1 MKKKST
7 LLILAL
13 VFVLILVGAGIAYR
27 HLAKQ
32 AAPEQLV
39 VQTTPPANTSGN
51 QTPPADTGSGQTTPA
66 DTGSGQTTPAN
77 TSGDQTTPVDT
88 SGDQTP
94 PADTTSD
101 QTHQYSAPDFTAYD
115 AEGKPVRLSDF
126 VGKPVVLNF
135 WASWCGPCRSEM
147 PHFQQKYLELGEQVQ
162 FLMVNMTDGSQET
175 KADAS
180 AFIAN
185 NGYTFPVLYD
195 TDMDG
200 AITYEVY
207 SLPITFFIDAKGDLV
222 AYASG
227 AISSDTLQK
236 GIDMIR

>member
-13 VFVLILVGAGIAYR
+13 AFVLILVGAGIAYR

-32 AAPEQLV
+32 AAPEQLA
-39 VQTTPPANTSGN
+39 VQTTPPE
-51 QTPPADTGSGQTTPA
+51 DTGS
-66 DTGSGQTTPAN
+66 
-77 TSGDQTTPVDT
+77 
-88 SGDQTP
+88 DQTP
-94 PADTTSD
+94 
-101 QTHQYSAPDFTAYD
+101 QYAAPDFTAYD
-115 AEGKPVRLSDF
+115 AEGNPVRLSDF

-175 KADAS
+175 QAEAS

-195 TDMDG
+195 TGMEG

-207 SLPITFFIDAKGDLV
+207 SLPITFFIDAQGNLV

-236 GIDMIR
+236 GIDMIQ

>member
-13 VFVLILVGAGIAYR
+13 ALVLILVGAGIAYR

-39 VQTTPPANTSGN
+39 VQTTPPA
-51 QTPPADTGSGQTTPA
+51 DTGSDQMPPA

-77 TSGDQTTPVDT
+77 TSGDQTTPADT
-88 SGDQTP
+88 SGN
-94 PADTTSD
+94 

-180 AFIAN
+180 AFIADK
-185 NGYTFPVLYD
+185 GYTFPVLYD

-207 SLPITFFIDAKGDLV
+207 SLPITFFIDAQGNLV

-227 AISSDTLQK
+227 AISSETLQK

>member
-13 VFVLILVGAGIAYR
+13 AFVLILVGAGIAYR

-32 AAPEQLV
+32 AAPEQLA
-39 VQTTPPANTSGN
+39 VQTTPPE
-51 QTPPADTGSGQTTPA
+51 DTGS
-66 DTGSGQTTPAN
+66 
-77 TSGDQTTPVDT
+77 
-88 SGDQTP
+88 DQTP
-94 PADTTSD
+94 
-101 QTHQYSAPDFTAYD
+101 QYAAPDFTAYD
-115 AEGKPVRLSDF
+115 AEGNPVRLSDF

-175 KADAS
+175 QAEAS

-195 TDMDG
+195 TGMEG

-207 SLPITFFIDAKGDLV
+207 SLPITFFIDAKGNLV

-236 GIDMIR
+236 GIDMIQ

>member
-39 VQTTPPANTSGN
+39 VQTTPPANTGGN
-51 QTPPADTGSGQTTPA
+51 QTPPADTGSGQTPPA
-66 DTGSGQTTPAN
+66 DTGSDQMPPANTGSGQTTPA
-77 TSGDQTTPVDT
+77 DT
-88 SGDQTP
+88 SDN
-94 PADTTSD
+94 

-115 AEGKPVRLSDF
+115 AEGKPVRLSGF

-175 KADAS
+175 KAAAS
-180 AFIAN
+180 AFIADK
-185 NGYTFPVLYD
+185 GYTFPVLYD

-207 SLPITFFIDAKGDLV
+207 SLPITFFIDAKGNLV

-227 AISSDTLQK
+227 AISSETLQK

>member
-13 VFVLILVGAGIAYR
+13 ALVLILVGAGIAYR

-39 VQTTPPANTSGN
+39 VQTTPPANTGSG

-66 DTGSGQTTPAN
+66 DTNSDQTTPA
-77 TSGDQTTPVDT
+77 DT
-88 SGDQTP
+88 SGN
-94 PADTTSD
+94 

-115 AEGKPVRLSDF
+115 AEGNPVRLSDF

-180 AFIAN
+180 AFIADK
-185 NGYTFPVLYD
+185 GYTFPVLYD

-200 AITYEVY
+200 AITYQVY
-207 SLPITFFIDAKGDLV
+207 SLPITFFINAKGDLV

-227 AISSDTLQK
+227 AISSETLQK

>member
-13 VFVLILVGAGIAYR
+13 AFVLILVGAGIAYR

-32 AAPEQLV
+32 AAPEQLA
-39 VQTTPPANTSGN
+39 VQTTPPE
-51 QTPPADTGSGQTTPA
+51 DTGS
-66 DTGSGQTTPAN
+66 
-77 TSGDQTTPVDT
+77 
-88 SGDQTP
+88 DQTP
-94 PADTTSD
+94 
-101 QTHQYSAPDFTAYD
+101 QYSAPDFTAYD
-115 AEGKPVRLSDF
+115 AEGNPVRLSDF
-126 VGKPVVLNF
+126 VGKPVVLIF

-147 PHFQQKYLELGEQVQ
+147 PHFQQKYLELGQQVQ

-175 KADAS
+175 QADAS

-195 TDMDG
+195 TGMEG

-207 SLPITFFIDAKGDLV
+207 SLPITFFIDAKGNLV

>member
-13 VFVLILVGAGIAYR
+13 ALVLILGGAGIAYR

-39 VQTTPPANTSGN
+39 VQTTPPANTGSG

-66 DTGSGQTTPAN
+66 DTNSDQTTPA
-77 TSGDQTTPVDT
+77 DT
-88 SGDQTP
+88 SGN
-94 PADTTSD
+94 

-115 AEGKPVRLSDF
+115 AEGNPVRLSDF

-180 AFIAN
+180 AFIADK
-185 NGYTFPVLYD
+185 GYTFPVLYD

-200 AITYEVY
+200 AITYQVY
-207 SLPITFFIDAKGDLV
+207 SLPITFFINAKGDLV

-227 AISSDTLQK
+227 AISSETLQK

>member
-39 VQTTPPANTSGN
+39 VQTTPPA
-51 QTPPADTGSGQTTPA
+51 DTGSDQTTPA

-77 TSGDQTTPVDT
+77 TSGDQTTPANT
-88 SGDQTP
+88 SGN
-94 PADTTSD
+94 

-162 FLMVNMTDGSQET
+162 FLMVNMTDGSKET
-175 KADAS
+175 KAAAS
-180 AFIAN
+180 AFIADK
-185 NGYTFPVLYD
+185 GYTFPVLYD

-227 AISSDTLQK
+227 AISSETLQK

>member
-13 VFVLILVGAGIAYR
+13 AFVLLLVGASIAYR

-39 VQTTPPANTSGN
+39 VQTTPPA
-51 QTPPADTGSGQTTPA
+51 DTGSPRY
-66 DTGSGQTTPAN
+66 P
-77 TSGDQTTPVDT
+77 
-88 SGDQTP
+88 
-94 PADTTSD
+94 
-101 QTHQYSAPDFTAYD
+101 APDFTAYD
-115 AEGKPVRLSDF
+115 AQGNAVRLSDF

-135 WASWCGPCRSEM
+135 WASWCGPCRGEM

-175 KADAS
+175 QAGAS

-185 NGYTFPVLYD
+185 SGYTFPVLYD
-195 TDMDG
+195 KTMDG

-207 SLPITFFIDAKGDLV
+207 SLPITFFIDAQGNLV

-227 AISSDTLQK
+227 AISSETLQK

>member
-39 VQTTPPANTSGN
+39 VQTTPPANTGGN
-51 QTPPADTGSGQTTPA
+51 QTPPA

-77 TSGDQTTPVDT
+77 TSGDQTTPANTGNDQTTPADT
-88 SGDQTP
+88 GSNQTP
-94 PADTTSD
+94 PADTSGN

-175 KADAS
+175 KAAAS
-180 AFIAN
+180 AFIADK
-185 NGYTFPVLYD
+185 GYTFPVLYD

-207 SLPITFFIDAKGDLV
+207 SLPITFFIDAQGNLV

-227 AISSDTLQK
+227 AISSETLQK

>member
-39 VQTTPPANTSGN
+39 VQTTPPANTGGN
-51 QTPPADTGSGQTTPA
+51 QMPPADTGSGQTPPA
-66 DTGSGQTTPAN
+66 NTSSDQTTPAG
-77 TSGDQTTPVDT
+77 TGSG
-88 SGDQTP
+88 QTP

-115 AEGKPVRLSDF
+115 AQGNAVRLSDF

-180 AFIAN
+180 AFIADK
-185 NGYTFPVLYD
+185 GYTFPVLYD

-200 AITYEVY
+200 AITYQVY
-207 SLPITFFIDAKGDLV
+207 SLPITFFINAKGDLV

-227 AISSDTLQK
+227 AISSETLQK

>member
-39 VQTTPPANTSGN
+39 VQTTPPANTGGN
-51 QTPPADTGSGQTTPA
+51 QTPPA

-77 TSGDQTTPVDT
+77 TSGDQTTPANT
-88 SGDQTP
+88 SGN
-94 PADTTSD
+94 

-147 PHFQQKYLELGEQVQ
+147 PHFQRKYLELGEQVQ

-180 AFIAN
+180 AFIADK
-185 NGYTFPVLYD
+185 GYTFPVLYD

-207 SLPITFFIDAKGDLV
+207 SLPITFFIDAQGNLV

-227 AISSDTLQK
+227 AISSETLQK

>member
-13 VFVLILVGAGIAYR
+13 AFVLILVGAGIAYR

-39 VQTTPPANTSGN
+39 VQTTPPA
-51 QTPPADTGSGQTTPA
+51 DTNGDQTTPA
-66 DTGSGQTTPAN
+66 DTGSGQTTPA
-77 TSGDQTTPVDT
+77 DT
-88 SGDQTP
+88 SGG
-94 PADTTSD
+94 

-115 AEGKPVRLSDF
+115 AEGNPVRLSDF

-175 KADAS
+175 KAAAS
-180 AFIAN
+180 AFIADK
-185 NGYTFPVLYD
+185 GYTFPVLYD
-195 TDMDG
+195 TGMDG

>member
-39 VQTTPPANTSGN
+39 VQTTPPANTGGN
-51 QTPPADTGSGQTTPA
+51 QTPPADTGSDQTP
-66 DTGSGQTTPAN
+66 PAN
-77 TSGDQTTPVDT
+77 TSGDQTTPANT
-88 SGDQTP
+88 SGN
-94 PADTTSD
+94 

-175 KADAS
+175 KAAAS
-180 AFIAN
+180 AFIADK
-185 NGYTFPVLYD
+185 GYTFPVLYD

-207 SLPITFFIDAKGDLV
+207 SLPITFFIDAKGNLV

-227 AISSDTLQK
+227 AISSETLQK

>member
-39 VQTTPPANTSGN
+39 VQTTPPANTGSN
-51 QTPPADTGSGQTTPA
+51 QTPPSDSGCDQMPPANTGSNQTPPA

-77 TSGDQTTPVDT
+77 TSGDQTTPANT
-88 SGDQTP
+88 SGN
-94 PADTTSD
+94 

-115 AEGKPVRLSDF
+115 AEGKPVRLSNF

-180 AFIAN
+180 AFIADK
-185 NGYTFPVLYD
+185 GYTFPVLYD

-207 SLPITFFIDAKGDLV
+207 SLPITFFIDAQGNLV

>member
-39 VQTTPPANTSGN
+39 VQTTPPA
-51 QTPPADTGSGQTTPA
+51 DTGSDQTTPA

-77 TSGDQTTPVDT
+77 TSGDQTTPANT
-88 SGDQTP
+88 SGN
-94 PADTTSD
+94 
-101 QTHQYSAPDFTAYD
+101 QTHQYSAPDFTAYE

-162 FLMVNMTDGSQET
+162 FLMVNMTDGSKET
-175 KADAS
+175 KAAAS
-180 AFIAN
+180 AFIADK
-185 NGYTFPVLYD
+185 GYTFPVLYD

-227 AISSDTLQK
+227 AISSETLQK

>member
-13 VFVLILVGAGIAYR
+13 ALALLLVGAGIAYR

-32 AAPEQLV
+32 AEPEQLA
-39 VQTTPPANTSGN
+39 VQTTPPADTSGN
-51 QTPPADTGSGQTTPA
+51 QTP
-66 DTGSGQTTPAN
+66 
-77 TSGDQTTPVDT
+77 
-88 SGDQTP
+88 
-94 PADTTSD
+94 
-101 QTHQYSAPDFTAYD
+101 QYSAPDFTAYD
-115 AEGKPVRLSDF
+115 AQGNPVRLSDF

-175 KADAS
+175 QADAA

-195 TDMDG
+195 TSLDG

-207 SLPITFFIDAKGDLV
+207 SLPITFFIDAQGNLV
-222 AYASG
+222 AYAPG
-227 AISSDTLQK
+227 AISSDSLQQ

>member
-13 VFVLILVGAGIAYR
+13 AFVLILVGAGIAYR

-32 AAPEQLV
+32 AAPEQLA
-39 VQTTPPANTSGN
+39 VQTTPPE
-51 QTPPADTGSGQTTPA
+51 DTGS
-66 DTGSGQTTPAN
+66 
-77 TSGDQTTPVDT
+77 
-88 SGDQTP
+88 DQTP
-94 PADTTSD
+94 
-101 QTHQYSAPDFTAYD
+101 QYSAPDFTAYD
-115 AEGKPVRLSDF
+115 AEGNPVRLSDF

-147 PHFQQKYLELGEQVQ
+147 PHFQQKYLELGQQVQ

-175 KADAS
+175 QADAS

-195 TDMDG
+195 TGMEG

>member
-13 VFVLILVGAGIAYR
+13 AFVLILVGAGIAYR

-32 AAPEQLV
+32 AAPEQLA
-39 VQTTPPANTSGN
+39 VQTTPPE
-51 QTPPADTGSGQTTPA
+51 DTGS
-66 DTGSGQTTPAN
+66 
-77 TSGDQTTPVDT
+77 
-88 SGDQTP
+88 DQTP
-94 PADTTSD
+94 
-101 QTHQYSAPDFTAYD
+101 QYAAPDFTAYD
-115 AEGKPVRLSDF
+115 AEGNPVRLSDF

-175 KADAS
+175 QADAS

-195 TDMDG
+195 TGMEG

-207 SLPITFFIDAKGDLV
+207 SLPITFFIDAKGNLV

>member
-39 VQTTPPANTSGN
+39 VQTTPPANTGGN
-51 QTPPADTGSGQTTPA
+51 QTTPA
-66 DTGSGQTTPAN
+66 DTGSDQMPPADSGSNQTTPAN
-77 TSGDQTTPVDT
+77 TSGN
-88 SGDQTP
+88 
-94 PADTTSD
+94 

-175 KADAS
+175 KAAAS
-180 AFIAN
+180 AFIADK
-185 NGYTFPVLYD
+185 GYTFPVLYD

-227 AISSDTLQK
+227 AISSETLQK

>member
-39 VQTTPPANTSGN
+39 VQTTPPANTGGN
-51 QTPPADTGSGQTTPA
+51 QTPPADTGSDQTTPA
-66 DTGSGQTTPAN
+66 DTGSDQMPPADSGSNQTTPAN
-77 TSGDQTTPVDT
+77 TSGN
-88 SGDQTP
+88 
-94 PADTTSD
+94 

-180 AFIAN
+180 AFIADK
-185 NGYTFPVLYD
+185 GYTFPVLYD

-200 AITYEVY
+200 AITYQVY
-207 SLPITFFIDAKGDLV
+207 SLPITFFINAKGDLV

-227 AISSDTLQK
+227 AISSETLQK

>member
-1 MKKKST
+1 MKKRLFAI
-7 LLILAL
+7 LLIAL
-13 VFVLILVGAGIAYR
+13 LLCGC
-27 HLAKQ
+27 
-32 AAPEQLV
+32 
-39 VQTTPPANTSGN
+39 
-51 QTPPADTGSGQTTPA
+51 GSGKTETTEPA
-66 DTGSGQTTPAN
+66 QNA
-77 TSGDQTTPVDT
+77 
-88 SGDQTP
+88 
-94 PADTTSD
+94 
-101 QTHQYSAPDFTAYD
+101 APDFTCYD
-115 AEGKPVRLSDF
+115 IDGNAHTLSEF
-126 VGKPVVLNF
+126 AGKPVVLNF

-195 TDMDG
+195 TGMEG

>member
-13 VFVLILVGAGIAYR
+13 AFVLILVGAGIAYR

-32 AAPEQLV
+32 AAPEQLA
-39 VQTTPPANTSGN
+39 VQTTPPE
-51 QTPPADTGSGQTTPA
+51 DTGS
-66 DTGSGQTTPAN
+66 
-77 TSGDQTTPVDT
+77 DQTT
-88 SGDQTP
+88 
-94 PADTTSD
+94 
-101 QTHQYSAPDFTAYD
+101 QYSAPDFTAYD
-115 AEGKPVRLSDF
+115 AEGNPVRLSDF

-175 KADAS
+175 QADAS

-195 TDMDG
+195 TGMEG

-207 SLPITFFIDAKGDLV
+207 SLPITFFIDAKGNLV

-236 GIDMIR
+236 GIDMIQ

>member
-39 VQTTPPANTSGN
+39 VQTTPPANTSGDQTTPADTGSDQTTPADTGGN
-51 QTPPADTGSGQTTPA
+51 QTPPADTGSDQTTPA
-66 DTGSGQTTPAN
+66 DTGSN
-77 TSGDQTTPVDT
+77 
-88 SGDQTP
+88 QTP
-94 PADTTSD
+94 PADTSGN

-126 VGKPVVLNF
+126 VGTPVVLNF

-175 KADAS
+175 KAAAS
-180 AFIAN
+180 AFIADK
-185 NGYTFPVLYD
+185 GYTFPVLYD

-207 SLPITFFIDAKGDLV
+207 SLPITFFIDAKGNLV

-227 AISSDTLQK
+227 AISSETLQK